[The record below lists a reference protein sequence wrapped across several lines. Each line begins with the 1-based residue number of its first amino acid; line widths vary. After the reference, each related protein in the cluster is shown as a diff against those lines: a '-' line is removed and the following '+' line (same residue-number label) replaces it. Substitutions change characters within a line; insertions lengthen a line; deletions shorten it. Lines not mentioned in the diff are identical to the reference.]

1 MTAIYEH
8 YILWHRLSAC
18 FYFGPKQFSTPFEH
32 KIKALYQTVSCL
44 MIDGK
49 RCRPLLNGCLI
60 AEFGFQDF
68 QRGQLQSVQLGYI
81 PHCLS

>member
-1 MTAIYEH
+1 MNTT
-8 YILWHRLSAC
+8 
-18 FYFGPKQFSTPFEH
+18 FYGIDFQHAFVLGRKFSTPFEH

-44 MIDGK
+44 VIDGK
-49 RCRPLLNGCLI
+49 RCRPLLNACLI

-68 QRGQLQSVQLGYI
+68 QRGQLQSIQLGYM